1 MLEWLQS
8 DLTAFRIGSSY
19 DYQLHFVDISESV
32 ESMPAF
38 SASDSFTWKDI
49 HAKAVNSA
57 KYFVEPLAFHY
68 I

>member
-19 DYQLHFVDISESV
+19 DPMRISESV
-32 ESMPAF
+32 KSMPAF

-49 HAKAVNSA
+49 HAEAVNSA